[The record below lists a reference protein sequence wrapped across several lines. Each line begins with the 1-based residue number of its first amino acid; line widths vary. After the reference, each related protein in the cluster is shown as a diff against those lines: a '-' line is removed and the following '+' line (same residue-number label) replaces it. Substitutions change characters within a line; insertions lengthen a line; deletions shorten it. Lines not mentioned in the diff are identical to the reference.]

1 MATATARATA
11 ATTRFIRALLGNGV
25 YGGNGFTR
33 SNGATEPN
41 GEHSI
46 TPWEAAVKARVPRF
60 ARHGSSG
67 AWNHKPPG
75 GLKQGLVIPRV
86 ARSMG
91 RPTGRRHP
99 RPLRSPPL
107 LRSSV

>member
-41 GEHSI
+41 GGI
-46 TPWEAAVKARVPRF
+46 LLRRVPRF
-60 ARHGSSG
+60 ARRWLERQPESQ
-67 AWNHKPPG
+67 ARTPEK
-75 GLKQGLVIPRV
+75 GLVIPRV

-91 RPTGRRHP
+91 PADRPAP
-99 RPLRSPPL
+99 PAPLRSPPL
-107 LRSSV
+107 LRSSA